1 MEYQLSDVADQQY
14 VYTIH
19 ETEATREAMGD
30 LDAIINEYAREG
42 WRLVETI
49 AREGTTV
56 GLVFERGVS

>member
-1 MEYQLSDVADQQY
+1 MSDQQY

-19 ETEATREAMGD
+19 ETEATREEMGD

-42 WRLVETI
+42 WQLVETV

-56 GLVFERGVS
+56 GLVFERAVS